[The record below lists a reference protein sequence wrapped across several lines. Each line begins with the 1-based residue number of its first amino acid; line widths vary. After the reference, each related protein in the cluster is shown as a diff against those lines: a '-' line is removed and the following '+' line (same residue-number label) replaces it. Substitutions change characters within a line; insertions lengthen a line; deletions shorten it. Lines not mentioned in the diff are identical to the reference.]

1 MAANAPVPGDDTV
14 PSARA
19 ERRRAWLG
27 DVDGIWLYSSIV
39 AVLAALIVSI
49 VVLS

>member
-19 ERRRAWLG
+19 ERRRAWSG
-27 DVDGIWLYSSIV
+27 DTKGVWLYSCIV
-39 AVLAALIVSI
+39 TVLSLIIISI
-49 VVLS
+49 VVFS